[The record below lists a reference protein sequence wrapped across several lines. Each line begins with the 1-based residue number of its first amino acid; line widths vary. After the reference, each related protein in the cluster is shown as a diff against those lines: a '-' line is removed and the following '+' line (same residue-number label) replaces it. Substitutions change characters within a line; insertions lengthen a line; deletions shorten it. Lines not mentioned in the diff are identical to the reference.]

1 MHMPSAD
8 ARHTI
13 LKPGV
18 AQQARHRELL
28 KRLAPE
34 RWPLDPSLLPPGT
47 ALVGGAVRDALLDRL
62 QACPDLD
69 LVVPDEAIRLCK
81 KLAGQLNGTCVVLDE
96 ERDMARLVLK
106 GWTIDLA
113 RQEGTSLVDDL
124 WRRDFCLNAIALPLS
139 ADADIC
145 DPTDGIA
152 DLRDGRLRAV
162 RESNLVDDPLRLLRG
177 LRLLA
182 EIPLAMEPTTATWI
196 HRHRRA
202 LTNAAPERILNELQR
217 LVCGPW
223 AEAALAQL
231 VQFGLLSPWAAV
243 ETSATP
249 MRSTLLSRDE
259 AAVALPLARLT
270 RLVSDTGLERL
281 RASKLQR
288 QRCRRL
294 RYWQRQLGSD
304 PNGLSETKR
313 LQLHEELDEDLPA
326 LVLTLPEATQQHWLQ
341 RWRDPADPL
350 FHPQSAVDG
359 TTLQRELGVKP
370 GPSLGRLLRHLRQE
384 RAYGRIVTE
393 DDAIKEAHLFI
404 TRKGSSL

>member
-1 MHMPSAD
+1 MHIPSAD
-8 ARHTI
+8 ARATI
-13 LKPGV
+13 LKAEV
-18 AQQARHRELL
+18 SQQARHRQLL

-34 RWPLDPSLLPPGT
+34 RWPLDPTLLPPGT
-47 ALVGGAVRDALLDRL
+47 ALVGGAVRDALLGRL
-62 QACPDLD
+62 RSCPDLD
-69 LVVPDEAIRLCK
+69 LVVPDEVIRLGK
-81 KLAGQLNGTCVVLDE
+81 KLARQLNGTCVVLDE

-113 RQEGTSLVDDL
+113 RQAGTSLVDDL
-124 WRRDFCLNAIALPLS
+124 WRRDFCLNAIALPLE
-139 ADADIC
+139 ADAEIC

-177 LRLLA
+177 LRLMA
-182 EIPLAMEPTTATWI
+182 EIPVAMDPATAAWI
-196 HRHRRA
+196 HRHRHSLR
-202 LTNAAPERILNELQR
+202 NAAPERILNELQR

-223 AEAALAQL
+223 AEAAMTQL
-231 VQFGLLSPWAAV
+231 MQFGLLSPWASD
-243 ETSATP
+243 EIPTRP
-249 MRSTLLSRDE
+249 MRSALLSQDE

-270 RLVSDTGLERL
+270 SLVSDDGLERL

-288 QRCRRL
+288 QRCRHL

-304 PNGLSETKR
+304 PSGLSETQR
-313 LQLHEELDEDLPA
+313 LQLHEELGQDLPA
-326 LVLTLPEATQQHWLQ
+326 LVLTLPDPTQQLWLQ

-350 FHPQSAVDG
+350 FHPQSPVDG